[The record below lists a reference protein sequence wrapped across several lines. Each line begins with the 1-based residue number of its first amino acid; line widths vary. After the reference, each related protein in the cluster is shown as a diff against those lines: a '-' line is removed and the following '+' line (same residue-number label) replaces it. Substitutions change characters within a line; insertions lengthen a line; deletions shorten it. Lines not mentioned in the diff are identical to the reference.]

1 MLTIFLR
8 SGKWYISAVEKS
20 IAEIG
25 KEQLKKLKEKKEP
38 PILDYR
44 QFYDFADVSNTI
56 AYKICVKAVCRNAG
70 GFYAYL
76 YEQKT
81 KTAYHYDITPSSMI
95 LFNSH
100 HTFYNKCRGCLK
112 SNTSSDGDTYNRYAR
127 YKSNT
132 GDCTMHYK
140 C

>member
-1 MLTIFLR
+1 M
-8 SGKWYISAVEKS
+8 
-20 IAEIG
+20 
-25 KEQLKKLKEKKEP
+25 KEKKSR
-38 PILDYR
+38 LSLMNR
-44 QFYDFADVSNTI
+44 QFYDFADVRKTV

-81 KTAYHYDITPSSMI
+81 KTAYHYDITPTSMI

-100 HTFYNKCRGCLK
+100 HTFYNKYRGCLK
-112 SNTSSDGDTYNRYAR
+112 SNTSSDGNTYNRYAR

-132 GDCTMHYK
+132 DDCTMHFWFAAKKKQNSIAFNYTVLQI
-140 C
+140 